1 MQYLLLIYSDG
12 AAGNER
18 FESMSEEERTQHLG
32 RWWQYDQ
39 ELRDAGV
46 HVAGEALQPTMT
58 AKTVR
63 GQDGELVVTDGPFA
77 ETKEQL
83 LGYYLIEAESLDGA
97 LAWAGRMPNVHWGSV
112 EVRPVADGPA
122 SAVTA
127 DRVA

>member
-1 MQYLLLIYSDG
+1 MRYMLLIYGDPAADAPPQRPADAFPEWPAATAAMQADG
-12 AAGNER
+12 VLREGAGL
-18 FESMSEEERTQHLG
+18 HG
-32 RWWQYDQ
+32 
-39 ELRDAGV
+39 
-46 HVAGEALQPTMT
+46 GET
-58 AKTVR
+58 ATTVR
-63 GQDGELVVTDGPFA
+63 FRGTDELLTDGPFA